1 MSFRISLRKPGA
13 RGEDSQKGNLLGK
26 RISFPRLFFQ
36 NPDRM
41 AVGPCMALGA
51 MLVFFSCSPSAPNDP
66 GPFVHL
72 VSSASGNLDYSLDLG
87 DAPRDVYFVFGNVQE
102 NPLSSGYAAGD
113 WAAPRREPGL
123 PRARDGAQ
131 AMQAALRTLQ
141 GDADASRA
149 LGASSRAP
157 SPAPNN
163 DAVGSRRSFIDH
175 TVVDPITREYRT
187 CPATCRWVSASGYV
201 DMGNGVKRKLSI
213 WVADADW
220 TAAQAA
226 GKVNQAMVDFLG
238 RAFLGTAQDR
248 SASIYSWVTNILG
261 AEWGSPGNS
270 GLIDEDD
277 CITIFLYDIGADA
290 SPDSGIMGYFYA
302 VNNWKPG
309 VADMY
314 FQGGSNGRIMFS
326 LDSVMLA
333 NGDDNLSIDTPA
345 PGDSIWS
352 ESDPMPQEL
361 CSTLAHEF
369 QHMIHYY
376 QKDILRPSAEVD
388 PTWTDEMCSLV
399 LEDLLADK
407 LRLPGPRGVPLLAGG
422 TSDYG
427 AGPSGNAN
435 GRLPIFNYLNF
446 YGIGGTW
453 PDSGSEGAIPYSP
466 AYAFGAYLARNY
478 GGAEFL
484 RRMLQTASIGQGAVE
499 YAAAPLSGGADF
511 PTLFRRWSAA
521 VLLSDK
527 TDAPAGFRYN
537 SGGAFDSA
545 VNGVGY
551 KLGSINLWNYDLY
564 ASNGVRLISGPMVA
578 SLSDSRRFR
587 YGTLPM
593 GLSNSYWLAASGAAG
608 KRTWTIDAP
617 ANSTLTVIVR

>member
-1 MSFRISLRKPGA
+1 
-13 RGEDSQKGNLLGK
+13 
-26 RISFPRLFFQ
+26 
-36 NPDRM
+36 
-41 AVGPCMALGA
+41 MALIAILG
-51 MLVFFSCSPSAPNDP
+51 LFSCAPSAPIDT
-66 GPFVHL
+66 GPFIHL
-72 VSSASGNLDYSLDLG
+72 VSSGSGNLDYNLDLG
-87 DAPRDVYFVFGNVQE
+87 DTPRDVYFVFGNVQE
-102 NPLSSGYAAGD
+102 NALSSGYAAGD

-123 PRARDGAQ
+123 PEARDGAQ
-131 AMQAALRTLQ
+131 ALQAAMRRLR
-141 GDADASRA
+141 ADSAANRA
-149 LGASSRAP
+149 LEPSSRAP
-157 SPAPNN
+157 SPVPNGDVVG
-163 DAVGSRRSFIDH
+163 DAVRSHRSFIDH
-175 TVVDPITREYRT
+175 VGGRNI
-187 CPATCRWVSASGYV
+187 PATCRWVSSSGYV
-201 DMGNGVKRKLSI
+201 DMGNGVMRKLSI
-213 WVADADW
+213 WVADTDW

-270 GLIDEDD
+270 ALIDEDD
-277 CITIFLYDIGADA
+277 CITIFLYDIGADS

-302 VNNWKPG
+302 VNDWKPG

-314 FQGGSNGRIMFS
+314 FQTESNGRIMFS

-333 NGDDNLSIDTPA
+333 NGDDNLSVDAPV
-345 PGDSIWS
+345 PGDALWS

-376 QKDILRPSAEVD
+376 QKDILRPSDGGQID
-388 PTWTDEMCSLV
+388 PTWTDEMCSLL

-422 TSDYG
+422 ASDYG
-427 AGPSGNAN
+427 AGPSGNQN

-453 PDSGSEGAIPYSP
+453 PDSPSEGAIPYSP

-484 RRMLQTASIGQGAVE
+484 RRMVQTASIGQGAVE

-511 PTLFRRWSAA
+511 PTIFRRWSAA

-537 SGGAFDSA
+537 SGGSFDST

-551 KLGSINLWNYDLY
+551 RLGSINLWNYDLY

-578 SLSDSRRFR
+578 SLADSRRFR
-587 YGTLPM
+587 YGNLPM
-593 GLSNSYWLAASGAAG
+593 GLSNSYWLAASGRSG
-608 KRTWTIDAP
+608 LQSWTIDAP
-617 ANSTLTVIVR
+617 ANSTLTVVVR